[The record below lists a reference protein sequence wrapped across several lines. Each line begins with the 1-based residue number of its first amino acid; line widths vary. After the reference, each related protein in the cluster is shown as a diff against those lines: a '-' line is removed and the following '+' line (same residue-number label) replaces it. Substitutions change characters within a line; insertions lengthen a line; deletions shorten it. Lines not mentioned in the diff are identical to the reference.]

1 MERWDRA
8 RLFAQLSGFLHS
20 EESHTGA
27 NLRASGVSSEGLRA
41 GLPMRVNDGRIEE
54 LELRQFDIYTLEY
67 FLYAFSLIKKACGGK
82 LIESTEGHTWMH

>member
-1 MERWDRA
+1 
-8 RLFAQLSGFLHS
+8 
-20 EESHTGA
+20 
-27 NLRASGVSSEGLRA
+27 
-41 GLPMRVNDGRIEE
+41 MRVNDGRIEE